1 MQESLKVLLELQ
13 KMDQD
18 LHELEQYKVDI
29 PSQLETMSSV
39 TSEAETR
46 LTDQETKVADI
57 DKNRRQHER
66 ELETAQE
73 QIKKY
78 QGQLYSVKTN
88 KEYDALQAEIQ
99 TQKIKISEFE
109 DEILQLITEA
119 ETVGE
124 ILETMRA
131 ETDSLVQGFSEERT
145 VLETRLSAV
154 DEDVAV
160 KMDERKRMAM
170 RVENRILKVY
180 DRLRR
185 GLRGMTVVPVKKGA
199 CSGCFYVIPLQVML
213 LIRQEQKL
221 IFCESCGRILIVE
234 EGLEG

>member
-29 PSQLETMSSV
+29 PNQLETMNSE
-39 TSEAETR
+39 TAEAETR
-46 LTDQETKVADI
+46 LTGQETKVADI
-57 DKNRRQHER
+57 DRNRRQQEGD
-66 ELETAQE
+66 LETAQE

-99 TQKIKISEFE
+99 AQKIKISELE
-109 DEILQLITEA
+109 DAVLQLITEA
-119 ETVGE
+119 ETLGGT
-124 ILETMRA
+124 LETMRS
-131 ETDSLVQGFSEERT
+131 ETESLVERFSEER
-145 VLETRLSAV
+145 VALETRLAAV

-170 RVENRILKVY
+170 RVENRILSVY
-180 DRLRR
+180 NRLRR
-185 GLRGMTVVPVKKGA
+185 NLRSMTVVPVKKGA

-221 IFCESCGRILIVE
+221 ISCESCGRILIVE
-234 EGLEG
+234 EGMEC